1 MIMIQQILFIMAMA
15 LLSITLIDTLGSI
28 ISSKF
33 NFNYSFFSIF
43 SLATYVLT
51 GFYLSFV
58 TSSLWALLLCG
69 VIGLYDETIGL
80 KISSKLKANVE
91 NVNFDKMKTNNLSP
105 IASFTIGLV
114 FVAIGLFF

>member
-28 ISSKF
+28 ISRKF

-69 VIGLYDETIGL
+69 VIGLYDGTVGL

-91 NVNFDKMKTNNLSP
+91 NVNFDKMKTNNQSP

-114 FVAIGLFF
+114 FGAIGLFF